1 MNQDKLQRYRILVV
15 DDEPAN
21 LNLLR
26 QILKQDYDLAF
37 AKSGQ
42 DALKTLHE
50 HKPDMVLLD
59 IMMPGIDGYK
69 VCETIKQDPRLSD
82 IPVIFC
88 TAMDDELDEQRGFAL
103 GAVDYLTK
111 PVRPSIVQAR
121 IRTHIALSDQ
131 NRSFYRRVQSAE
143 ADLIQ
148 SRLEA
153 LRMLGRAAEFKDNET
168 GYHVIRMSLYAEL
181 LARAS
186 GWTDEEAEILRNA
199 APMHDVGKIGIPD
212 SILLKPGRLDEAEW
226 AVMRQHS
233 EMGARIIGESG
244 GTSQLYIMAES
255 IALTHHERWDGTGY
269 PQGLAGEDIPLCG
282 RVVAI
287 ADVFDAL
294 TSVRPYKCA
303 WSIEDAI
310 DHIQQQAGKHFD
322 PLLATRFA
330 ELIPDIRNI
339 ISDWRDQ

>member
-1 MNQDKLQRYRILVV
+1 MSKDRVKRYRILLV

-21 LNLLR
+21 LNVLR

-37 AKSGQ
+37 AKSGP

-59 IMMPGIDGYK
+59 IMMPGIDGYQ
-69 VCETIKQDPRLSD
+69 VCDTIKQDPRLSD

-88 TAMDDELDEQRGFAL
+88 TAMDDELEEQRGFQI

-121 IRTHIALSDQ
+121 IRTHLALSDQ
-131 NRSFYRRVQSAE
+131 NRSFHQRVLSAE

-168 GYHVIRMSLYAEL
+168 GYHVIRMSLYSEL

-186 GWTDEEAEILRNA
+186 GWTDEEAEVLRNA
-199 APMHDVGKIGIPD
+199 APMHDIGKIGIPD
-212 SILLKPGRLDEAEW
+212 SILLKPGRLNEAEW

-244 GTSQLYIMAES
+244 GTSQLYTMAES
-255 IALTHHERWDGTGY
+255 IALSHHERWDGTGY
-269 PQGLAGEDIPLCG
+269 PRGLAGEDIPLCG

-294 TSVRPYKCA
+294 TSVRPYKTA
-303 WSIEDAI
+303 WSVEDAI

-322 PLLATRFA
+322 PELVPRFTELLP
-330 ELIPDIRNI
+330 EIRQI
-339 ISDWRDQ
+339 ISDWQDH

>member
-1 MNQDKLQRYRILVV
+1 MNQESLPRYRILVV

-37 AKSGQ
+37 AKSGS
-42 DALKTLHE
+42 DALRILHE
-50 HKPDMVLLD
+50 NKPDLVLLD
-59 IMMPGIDGYK
+59 IMMPGIDGYQ

-88 TAMDDELDEQRGFAL
+88 TAMDDELDEQRGFEI

-111 PVRPSIVQAR
+111 PVRSSIVQAR
-121 IRTHIALSDQ
+121 IRTHLALSDQ
-131 NRSFYRRVQSAE
+131 KRSFHRRFLSAE

-168 GYHVIRMSLYAEL
+168 GYHVIRMSLYSEL

-186 GWTDEEAEILRNA
+186 GWTDEEAGVLRNA
-199 APMHDVGKIGIPD
+199 APMHDIGKIGIPD

-244 GTSQLYIMAES
+244 GISQLYTMAER

-269 PQGLAGEDIPLCG
+269 PAGLAGEAIPLSG
-282 RVVAI
+282 RA
-287 ADVFDAL
+287 
-294 TSVRPYKCA
+294 
-303 WSIEDAI
+303 IEDAI

-322 PLLATRFA
+322 PELASRFTELLP
-330 ELIPDIRNI
+330 EIRQI
-339 ISDWRDQ
+339 ISDWQDQ